1 MKLRI
6 TNSLVRKYTQ
16 EFLNNNTVLLNIVT
30 IDSKLLSPEQL
41 AMKVQVWQKIQ
52 RVFSEC
58 TETYEPFNDIKNIE
72 SLTKKFGAGRV
83 FAFFEN
89 NKIRFTT
96 ILDEKKTEDE
106 GEDVYIGIS
115 YHFINHRAKSK
126 AVAKKR
132 KNCKRNCRASRIK
145 YKNSLSKLD

>member
-6 TNSLVRKYTQ
+6 TNSLIRQYIQ
-16 EFLNNNTVLLNIVT
+16 DFLNHNTVLLNIVT
-30 IDSKLLSPEQL
+30 IDSKLLSPEQM
-41 AMKVQVWQKIQ
+41 AVKVQVWEKIQ

-58 TETYEPFNDIKNIE
+58 TETYEPFNDIKKME
-72 SLTKKFGAGRV
+72 SLTKKFGAGMV
-83 FAFFEN
+83 FGFFEN

-96 ILDEKKTEDE
+96 ILDEKRTEEE

-115 YHFINHRAKSK
+115 YRYINHRVKSK
-126 AVAKKR
+126 VFTKKR